1 MSMNLAPRHIA
12 LAATL
17 AAFQIGAAHAQA
29 AAPVAAAAASAPTAE
44 GAAAPAAD
52 SLNLDKVVVTGT
64 SRGTSK
70 MRSSV
75 AISTLGGD
83 AITDSNAASAAE
95 VLRQIPGIRSESSGG
110 ESNANVGVR
119 GIPISAGGARYLQ
132 FQEDG
137 LPILQ
142 FGDIA
147 FATPDTWL
155 RADQGIDRLEVVR
168 GGSASTLAT
177 GAPGGLINFISKTG
191 QEEGGF
197 IALTKGLNFDQTR
210 EDFGYGGHIN
220 DKTRFFVGGFYRT
233 GDGGRDGAA
242 GTENGGQIRANITHN
257 VGDGFVRLSVKHLDD
272 HTPTFM
278 PTPVRYTADGQI
290 QEIPGLDPRRTAFYN
305 AGWPTDSTLLP
316 NNTRALSN
324 IRDGL
329 SAKSD
334 VLGAEFDLDAGNGY
348 RIQNKFRWSKNSGR
362 FIGIFPGSDVVAAP
376 AGATVATGA
385 GAGQT
390 YGGNA
395 LQAAVFNT
403 SVDDASLVADDL
415 RVAKTFALGG
425 GKLTSTA
432 GLYTSMQKLDITWN
446 FNQYWL
452 SAAESGARLLN
463 VPGTKN
469 VNGAPAFDGCCSN
482 FQQSTYKTNAPYA
495 LVAWESGPVNLD
507 ASLRRDNN
515 SATGAYYQTNDILAN
530 AGVAYDLSKVH
541 PIDYAFGRTSY
552 SLGGNLRLSPDLS
565 VFTRYSDGASYM
577 ADRITFFNN
586 PGLVNGTASVVPFNE
601 VKQLEG
607 GTKWRSGGLSV
618 FATLFFVT
626 TTETNVDVTTTP
638 IKVTTRTFKSN
649 GLELEAAYR
658 TGSFG
663 LSGGATFTN
672 AKVDASTNPAEV
684 GTTPQRQA
692 KVVYQL
698 SPSYSTGDLNLG
710 ATIVG
715 TTKSQDSAPTSQV
728 ASGKV
733 TLPAYA
739 SVNAFVNYQFSP
751 AMTLALG
758 VNNLF
763 DTIGYTESNDG
774 RAAARAINGRTA
786 KATLKYNF

>member
-1 MSMNLAPRHIA
+1 MSMNFAPRHIA
-12 LAATL
+12 LAAAL
-17 AAFQIGAAHAQA
+17 AVLQIGAAHAQTAAPA
-29 AAPVAAAAASAPTAE
+29 AADTAPAGAE
-44 GAAAPAAD
+44 GAAAPAND

-119 GIPISAGGARYLQ
+119 GIPISAGGARYIQ

-210 EDFGYGGHIN
+210 EDFGYSGWVS

-242 GTENGGQIRANITHN
+242 GTENGGQVRANITHN
-257 VGDGFVRLSVKHLDD
+257 VGDGYVRFSLKHLDD
-272 HTPTFM
+272 HTPTYL
-278 PTPVRYTADGQI
+278 PTPVRYVNGEI

-305 AGWPTDSTLLP
+305 AGWPTDSTLLA

-362 FIGIFPGSDVVAAP
+362 FVGIFPGSDVAAAA
-376 AGATVATGA
+376 AGTTIATGA
-385 GAGQT
+385 GAGQGYT
-390 YGGNA
+390 GDA
-395 LQAAVFNT
+395 FQAVVFNT

-415 RVAKTFALGG
+415 RVAKTFNLGG
-425 GKLTSTA
+425 GKLTGTA

-452 SAAESGARLLN
+452 SAAQSGAQLLN
-463 VPGTKN
+463 VPGAGN
-469 VNGAPAFDGCCSN
+469 VNGDPGFGGCCSN

-495 LVAWESGPVNLD
+495 LVAWESGPLNLD

-515 SATGAYYQTNDILAN
+515 TATGAYYQSN
-530 AGVAYDLSKVH
+530 AGLTYDLTKPNV
-541 PIDYAFGRTSY
+541 IDYAFGRNSY
-552 SLGGNLRLSPDLS
+552 SLGGNLRLTPDLS

-586 PGLVNGTASVVPFNE
+586 PGLVNGTASVVPFNA

-607 GTKWRSGGLSV
+607 GTKWRSGGLSL

-658 TGSFG
+658 IGSFG

-672 AKVDASTNPAEV
+672 AKVDASTTSAEV

-698 SPSYSTGDLNLG
+698 SPTYSMGDLSLG

-715 TTKSQDSAPTSQV
+715 TTASKDSGTGGSR
-728 ASGKV
+728 V
-733 TLPAYA
+733 TLPGFA
-739 SVNAFVNYQFSP
+739 SVNTFVNYQFSP

-774 RAAARAINGRTA
+774 RAAARSINGRTA
-786 KATLKYNF
+786 KATLKYSF